1 MNLCPS
7 FFSAMSFFLFQ
18 FLFWSVILDHCRG
31 GKKHYLN
38 PCGNACALH
47 CERMM
52 WQFFLVWVPLYPN
65 ILFTKTYY
73 LDYFPSCY
81 FVCFN
86 AVILMSS
93 ILFWIYHLAQA
104 NKILVCYYLF
114 FLNSKLHVCCYLFFS
129 KLQVTCLLLNS

>member
-52 WQFFLVWVPLYPN
+52 WQFFLVWMPLYPKHIIYKN
-65 ILFTKTYY
+65 ILFRLFSLLLFCLFQCSNIDEQHPF
-73 LDYFPSCY
+73 LDLPFS
-81 FVCFN
+81 
-86 AVILMSS
+86 A
-93 ILFWIYHLAQA
+93 
-104 NKILVCYYLF
+104 
-114 FLNSKLHVCCYLFFS
+114 SKQDTCLLLSLFS
-129 KLQVTCLLLNS
+129 KLQVTCLLLSFFF